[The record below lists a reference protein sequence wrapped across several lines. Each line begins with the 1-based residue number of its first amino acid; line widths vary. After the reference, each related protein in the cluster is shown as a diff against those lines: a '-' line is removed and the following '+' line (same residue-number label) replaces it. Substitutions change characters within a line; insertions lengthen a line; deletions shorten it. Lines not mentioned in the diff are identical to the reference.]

1 MVILCFLQFLKI
13 VQSSKLLFPIM
24 FPLMT
29 SERLKKDLFSVAFQS
44 WSLMLSACTLWA
56 IRLRLAIAL
65 SALLRVSIPTP
76 YTIIMLRLAGLYPM
90 NAQRKN
96 VKQNLSAHL
105 LVALCALSGNWLRAI
120 RGNFSLQSHSL
131 LPCGK
136 TAILFCNKV
145 EIWGTVPF
153 LKRSKQWHTPLWS
166 PAQTALLAAT

>member
-1 MVILCFLQFLKI
+1 
-13 VQSSKLLFPIM
+13 M

-136 TAILFCNKV
+136 TAILLIVYKMS
-145 EIWGTVPF
+145 
-153 LKRSKQWHTPLWS
+153 LRLWQN
-166 PAQTALLAAT
+166 AGAENAKTALLIVQISNIY